1 MVFEKGGRPMARE
14 KARFTVNLTTEL
26 ADQVDAYA
34 DEMGINRTSAVS
46 VLLSMALNSQ
56 KAMSDLGK
64 LMKAYEDE
72 QKKLKTKE

>member
-1 MVFEKGGRPMARE
+1 MVFEKGGRPMAKP

-34 DEMGINRTSAVS
+34 EDMGINRTSAVS

-64 LMKAYEDE
+64 LMKAYEEE
-72 QKKLKTKE
+72 QSKTKAIE